1 MIFRD
6 YSNLQTGYGGLETFK
21 ESKQCHSLLHEA
33 PTICGVGD
41 PCCSGCRDYLLPCP
55 GPSGSAGPARP
66 EGSFP
71 QHWGEGPTSWH
82 KAPVCPTPHR
92 GAVSQKGPV
101 PCLRLILPQP
111 GLRPVVGGTLLHRHW
126 AERPRFPVPPPLR
139 SSHSLSR
146 RVYPGPTPWIPGL
159 QPLLPASR
167 MGNRQQ
173 ELKHRQLLLE
183 ELGGGAICPWI
194 LESPVSGHLPKAQLA
209 PGDEGGRAGRG
220 GRLT

>member
-6 YSNLQTGYGGLETFK
+6 FSNLQTGDSGLETFK

-33 PTICGVGD
+33 PTIRGVGD

-66 EGSFP
+66 EGSLP
-71 QHWGEGPTSWH
+71 QQRGEGPTSWH
-82 KAPVCPTPHR
+82 KAPACPTPHR

-146 RVYPGPTPWIPGL
+146 RVPRPRPLDTGASAPPPRFKDGKPPTGAKA
-159 QPLLPASR
+159 QAAAA
-167 MGNRQQ
+167 
-173 ELKHRQLLLE
+173 
-183 ELGGGAICPWI
+183 GGAGRGAICPWI
-194 LESPVSGHLPKAQLA
+194 LESPGSGHGPKAQLA
-209 PGDEGGRAGRG
+209 PGDEGGRAGRR